1 MAESITGSSGL
12 FTIQDPQ
19 SVTLS
24 SPNSGSYAHNVSMTI
39 SWAKTNFTSNV
50 DLYWTTN
57 TTFSTSNN
65 IGINLSGGSFS
76 WDIPATLS
84 STSIYIWVRK
94 YLDSSV
100 KDRSNSSISI
110 TGIVLTKT
118 ITDSISISDV
128 PTKTESTW
136 RTYIYKTL
144 ADSISISDIPTKTES
159 TWRRYIYKTLTDSV
173 GIADDG
179 WTKTER
185 EWHYEK
191 TLTDSIP
198 ITDDGWT
205 KTESIWRSYIYKTL
219 TDSVGITDDGW
230 TKTESTWRE
239 YFYKVLTDSVGI
251 ADDGWTKEEREWIKF
266 NIVNDTLSLQDD
278 PVKEE
283 REWIKFKTLVDS
295 IVTTDDGWEKF
306 EREWIKFTSLTNSL
320 AIADDG
326 WEKFEREWIK
336 FTTALETLSIQD
348 DPTIT
353 ERSWIKFAVI
363 GDSISIVDLSTHGHS
378 VQASDSLSISDTWT
392 VSKASPSVG
401 YLLDG
406 GGESLKSKWNTGWIS
421 PTDLSRNPIL
431 RRVNMDYQSDD
442 TLTVKIFSDDNL
454 TTPVAT
460 KTFASSSTSTHGSIR
475 LGTRVKYFLLS
486 IETAQSSNADVKIE
500 RIEIEVDD

>member
-1 MAESITGSSGL
+1 MAISVSGSSGQ

-110 TGIVLTKT
+110 TGAVLTKT
-118 ITDSISISDV
+118 IADSISISDV

-136 RTYIYKTL
+136 HT
-144 ADSISISDIPTKTES
+144 
-159 TWRRYIYKTLTDSV
+159 YIYKTLTDSV

-185 EWHYEK
+185 EWHYGK

-363 GDSISIVDLSTHGHS
+363 GESISIVDLATRGHD

-392 VSKASPSVG
+392 VSTSSPSTG
-401 YLLDG
+401 YMLGDG
-406 GGESLKSKWNTGWIS
+406 DETLSAKWNTGWIS

-431 RRVNMDYQSDD
+431 RRLNMDYSSGDD
-442 TLTVKIFSDDNL
+442 VTVKVYANEDL

-460 KTFASSSTSTHGSIR
+460 KTFPSSSTPIHKSIR
-475 LGTRVKYFLLS
+475 LGTRFKYFLLS
-486 IETAQSSNADVKIE
+486 IETASSTESVKIE
-500 RIEIEVDD
+500 RIEMEIDE

>member
-1 MAESITGSSGL
+1 MAISVSGSSGQ

-110 TGIVLTKT
+110 TGAVLTKT
-118 ITDSISISDV
+118 IADSISISDV

-136 RTYIYKTL
+136 RT
-144 ADSISISDIPTKTES
+144 
-159 TWRRYIYKTLTDSV
+159 YIYKTLTDSV

-198 ITDDGWT
+198 
-205 KTESIWRSYIYKTL
+205 
-219 TDSVGITDDGW
+219 ITDDGW

-363 GDSISIVDLSTHGHS
+363 GDSISIVDLATHGHD

-392 VSKASPSVG
+392 VSTSSPSTG
-401 YLLDG
+401 YMLGDG
-406 GGESLKSKWNTGWIS
+406 DETLSAKWNTGWIS

-431 RRVNMDYQSDD
+431 RRLNMDYSSGDD
-442 TLTVKIFSDDNL
+442 VTVKVYANEDL

-460 KTFASSSTSTHGSIR
+460 KTFPSSSTPIHKSIR
-475 LGTRVKYFLLS
+475 LGTRFKYFLLS
-486 IETAQSSNADVKIE
+486 IETASSTESVKIE
-500 RIEIEVDD
+500 RIEMEIDE